1 MKQTKSY
8 YYKIITLFIF
18 CFCYSKIHAQA
29 YNDDK
34 ILMIENITR
43 IYNEEPFEGV
53 KVMKADKEGIFN
65 YVIAITLSN
74 NIDLDENNSTIAT
87 SKAKETMQI
96 SYLGPF
102 IKFEIL
108 TTIANETNNT
118 ITYLFTCQLLSDFVK
133 VAEKHFNDK
142 KYDLALESYN
152 YILLLDELN
161 EYRTSEKIAQITE
174 LNNFFKKR
182 STSVFSYK
190 STNKNDLVYFQNQ
203 LLEDLNLKIEKKKKG
218 YLNLNYLVSFD
229 TLGNNLSEVKNI
241 STSLRGYKRHLSKIN
256 SKGFLAPSIEQ
267 GFFLASQESLVLD
280 AKWSRTKI
288 LFKSK
293 SKGIFPKKKSDQ
305 NLNAVVDFINRQPF
319 KYGKYFCEI
328 KNKEVNGNSF
338 TNINLVKY
346 KTVGPGAVFLSML
359 MPGLG
364 TLKVTYGKKGWGRFT
379 CFLLSSGLA
388 IGSKL
393 YANAEYKKYL
403 GATNQV
409 DMNIYYNNANIG
421 HKIALIS
428 GGLSTTIYLN
438 DIIGVISKGAKNIK
452 TSKALRQQL
461 FEAPVIIQNQKIS
474 WE

>member
-1 MKQTKSY
+1 MKQTNSY

-18 CFCYSKIHAQA
+18 CFCCSKINAQA

-34 ILMIENITR
+34 ILMTENITR

-53 KVMKADKEGIFN
+53 KVMKANEEGILN

-74 NIDLDENNSTIAT
+74 NTDLEENNSSIAAL
-87 SKAKETMQI
+87 KAKEAMKK
-96 SYLGPF
+96 SYLGPC

-108 TTIANETNNT
+108 TSIGNEINYTT
-118 ITYLFTCQLLSDFVK
+118 TYLFTCQLLSNFVK
-133 VAEKHFNDK
+133 VAEKYFNEK

-161 EYRTSEKIAQITE
+161 EYRASEKIAQIAE
-174 LNNFFKKR
+174 INNILKKR
-182 STSVFSYK
+182 STAIFSYK
-190 STNKNDLVYFQNQ
+190 STNGNDLLSFQNQ

-229 TLGNNLSEVKNI
+229 TLGNNLSEAKNI
-241 STSLRGYKRHLSKIN
+241 STSIRGYKRNLSKITL
-256 SKGFLAPSIEQ
+256 KGVLKPSVDR
-267 GFFLASQESLVLD
+267 GYFSASQENLVLD
-280 AKWSRTKI
+280 AKWNRTKI

-293 SKGIFPKKKSDQ
+293 SKGIFPKKKVDQ
-305 NLNAVVDFINRQPF
+305 NFSSVVNFINSQPF
-319 KYGKYFCEI
+319 KYGKYVCEI
-328 KNKEVNGNSF
+328 KNKEVNGNLF

-346 KTVGPGAVFLSML
+346 KTVGPRAVFLSML

-364 TLKVTYGKKGWGRFT
+364 TMKVTYGKKGWGRFT

-393 YANAEYKKYL
+393 YANAQYKSYL
-403 GATNQV
+403 GASNQT
-409 DMNIYYNNANIG
+409 DINKFYNSANIS

-428 GGLSTTIYLN
+428 GTISATIYLN
-438 DIIGVISKGAKNIK
+438 DLIGVVSKGAKNIK
-452 TSKALRQQL
+452 NSRPLRKQL
-461 FEAPVIIQNQKIS
+461 REGPIQIQNQTIS

>member
-1 MKQTKSY
+1 MT
-8 YYKIITLFIF
+8 
-18 CFCYSKIHAQA
+18 
-29 YNDDK
+29 
-34 ILMIENITR
+34 ENITR

-53 KVMKADKEGIFN
+53 KVMKANEEGILN

-74 NIDLDENNSTIAT
+74 NTDLEENNSSIAAL
-87 SKAKETMQI
+87 KAKEAMKK
-96 SYLGPF
+96 SYLGPC

-133 VAEKHFNDK
+133 VAEKHFNEK

-161 EYRTSEKIAQITE
+161 EYRASEKITRIAEI
-174 LNNFFKKR
+174 NNILEKR
-182 STSVFSYK
+182 SNAIFSYK
-190 STNKNDLVYFQNQ
+190 STNGNDLLSFQNQ

-229 TLGNNLSEVKNI
+229 TLGNNLSAVKNI
-241 STSLRGYKRHLSKIN
+241 STSLRGYKRNLSKIT
-256 SKGFLAPSIEQ
+256 SKGFLVPSMDR
-267 GFFLASQESLVLD
+267 GYFSASQENLVLD

-293 SKGIFPKKKSDQ
+293 SKGIFPKKKVDQ
-305 NLNAVVDFINRQPF
+305 NLSSVVNFINSQPF
-319 KYGKYFCEI
+319 KLGKYVCEI
-328 KNKEVNGNSF
+328 KNKEINGESYAD
-338 TNINLVKY
+338 INLVKY
-346 KTVGPGAVFLSML
+346 KTVGPRAVFLSML

-364 TLKVTYGKKGWGRFT
+364 TLKVTYGEKGWGRFT

-393 YANAEYKKYL
+393 YASAEYKKYL

-428 GGLSTTIYLN
+428 GGLSATIYLN

-452 TSKALRQQL
+452 NSRPLRKQL
-461 FEAPVIIQNQKIS
+461 REGPIQIQNQKIS
-474 WE
+474 WD